1 LLASRWKEID
11 MLCAALLLW
20 SATIAPAIS
29 PSQDKP
35 AADAVTIQ
43 EVLTEVQRGL
53 AEAQQQLAAGKI
65 PPLDS
70 VVLNLQTEYN
80 VQGGPRFKLLIF
92 TFGKTWERQRSN
104 ELVITLKPP
113 KPSTE
118 AQITATPSLA
128 SQLVAAIVAAAQG
141 IRDAETGTPPLQLTG
156 LKAEF
161 RFVVKESTSA
171 GAKFEILPVS
181 ANLDADWSKKAVH
194 TITVTFASRL
204 R

>member
-1 LLASRWKEID
+1 
-11 MLCAALLLW
+11 MLCAAVLAW
-20 SATIAPAIS
+20 IITIAPAPS
-29 PSQDKP
+29 PLQDQP

-53 AEAQQQLAAGKI
+53 AEAQQRLVAGKT

-113 KPSTE
+113 KPSLE
-118 AQITATPSLA
+118 PQITATPSLA

-141 IRDAETGTPPLQLTG
+141 VNDAETVSPPLQLTG

-171 GAKFEILPVS
+171 GAKFEILPIS
-181 ANLDADWSKKAVH
+181 ADLNADWSKKAVH
-194 TITVTFASRL
+194 TITVTFVSRG
-204 R
+204 RS

>member
-1 LLASRWKEID
+1 
-11 MLCAALLLW
+11 MLCAAVLAW
-20 SATIAPAIS
+20 IITIAPARS

-53 AEAQQQLAAGKI
+53 AEAQQQLVAGKI

-113 KPSTE
+113 KPSLE
-118 AQITATPSLA
+118 PQIAATPSLA

-141 IRDAETGTPPLQLTG
+141 VRDAETGTPPLQMTG
-156 LKAEF
+156 LRAEF

-181 ANLDADWSKKAVH
+181 ADLSGDWSKKAVH
-194 TITVTFASRL
+194 TITVTFASKGKS
-204 R
+204 

>member
-1 LLASRWKEID
+1 MLWTTTLVVTAKTVLLG
-11 MLCAALLLW
+11 
-20 SATIAPAIS
+20 S
-29 PSQDKP
+29 PPQERP

-53 AEAQQQLAAGKI
+53 AEAQQQLVAAQI

-113 KPSTE
+113 KPGTNE
-118 AQITATPSLA
+118 QVLATPSLD
-128 SQLVAAIVAAAQG
+128 SQRVAAIVAAAQG
-141 IRDAETGTPPLQLTG
+141 GRAAETGTPPLQLTT

-161 RFVVKESTSA
+161 KFVVKESTSA

-181 ANLDADWSKKAVH
+181 ADLNADWSKKAVH
-194 TITVTFASRL
+194 TIAVTFAGRGGK
-204 R
+204 

>member
-1 LLASRWKEID
+1 
-11 MLCAALLLW
+11 MLCAAVLAW
-20 SATIAPAIS
+20 IITIAPAPS

-35 AADAVTIQ
+35 AADAVTIE

-53 AEAQQQLAAGKI
+53 AEAQQQLVAGKI

-70 VVLNLQTEYN
+70 VVLNLQTEYK

-113 KPSTE
+113 KPSLE
-118 AQITATPSLA
+118 PQIAATPSLA

-141 IRDAETGTPPLQLTG
+141 VRDAETGTPPLQMTG
-156 LKAEF
+156 LRAEF

-181 ANLDADWSKKAVH
+181 ADLSGDWSKKAVH
-194 TITVTFASRL
+194 TITVTFASKGKS
-204 R
+204 

>member
-1 LLASRWKEID
+1 
-11 MLCAALLLW
+11 MLCAAALGW
-20 SATIAPAIS
+20 TIAIAPAAP
-29 PSQDKP
+29 PSQDRP

-53 AEAQQQLAAGKI
+53 VEAQQQLVAGQI

-80 VQGGPRFKLLIF
+80 LQGGPRFKLLIF

-113 KPSTE
+113 KPTME
-118 AQITATPSLA
+118 TQVTGTPGLA
-128 SQLVAAIVAAAQG
+128 GQLVAAIVAAAQG
-141 IRDAETGTPPLQLTG
+141 VKDAETGTPPLQLTG
-156 LKAEF
+156 LRAEF

-171 GAKFEILPVS
+171 GAKFEILPVG

-194 TITVTFASRL
+194 TMTVTFVSRGGKD
-204 R
+204 

>member
-1 LLASRWKEID
+1 
-11 MLCAALLLW
+11 MLCAAALAW
-20 SATIAPAIS
+20 TVTITPASS
-29 PSQDKP
+29 PSQDRP

-113 KPSTE
+113 KPSMET
-118 AQITATPSLA
+118 QIAATPNLA

-141 IRDAETGTPPLQLTG
+141 VRDAETSTPPLQLTT

-161 RFVVKESTSA
+161 GFVVKESTSA
-171 GAKFEILPVS
+171 GAKFEIVPVS
-181 ANLDADWSKKAVH
+181 ADLKGDWSKKAVH

>member
-1 LLASRWKEID
+1 
-11 MLCAALLLW
+11 MLCAAVLMW
-20 SATIAPAIS
+20 SATIAPVFS
-29 PSQDKP
+29 PSQDRP

-70 VVLNLQTEYN
+70 VLLNLQTEYN

-118 AQITATPSLA
+118 TQITSSPSLA

-141 IRDAETGTPPLQLTG
+141 VREAETGTPPLQLSA

-171 GAKFEILPVS
+171 GVKFEILPVS
-181 ANLDADWSKKAVH
+181 ANLDVDWSKKAVH
-194 TITVTFASRL
+194 TITVTFKR
-204 R
+204 